1 MTWKPPKKRTL
12 KPTFSKNFFFLNF
25 FFLLWLKAKNNL
37 KKFAQALAAPKTIF
51 NGNYNNRISRSS
63 NNNNK
68 IKSNNNARQESIHI
82 NIHIHICISF
92 CFLKVLYDLRGKV
105 LKFFSTNFKNKFDSY
120 VCASECVFTLAKC
133 PRYTHTHTQRNTHT
147 QIRRVKTFFNS
158 FPRRRRSDML
168 KI

>member
-82 NIHIHICISF
+82 NIYIHICISF

-133 PRYTHTHTQRNTHT
+133 PRYTHTHTHRETHT
-147 QIRRVKTFFNS
+147 HRYVEWKLFSIAFRAGADQIC
-158 FPRRRRSDML
+158 
-168 KI
+168 